1 MVPMGW
7 VANGLYYS
15 SGFVSNGAL
24 VAYFDTPASNPS
36 PAPSSGKGSVVGIQ
50 YGGSIEPRTGSL
62 SATACDFT
70 GGIVVNGTHT
80 NVFGMQDSPTVYFTF
95 GYAKNGYPE
104 LAPGTRYYLNMY
116 NSSGCSPSESICG
129 LRSPSRAG
137 LMRGSAQPRFAAG
150 SPASAGLFVA
160 RAPSWSFRSAR
171 SPAPPRRNSFRF
183 WDYKPL
189 RGLMQHI
196 ASAFLIAV
204 LLVVTDCVAQTQA
217 TPNEVLLENKYIKL
231 TRADYELELLRV
243 PEEMRAEFAAN
254 PKRLTTLLNQVLVNK
269 TLAQQARDEGL
280 DRDPELS
287 ARLAHELDRFYAQAE
302 VAKIEADAG
311 ADFDAHASDY
321 LAKAREM
328 YLLDK
333 AKSGFPRRSAL
344 RIFCSKSASAVMQ
357 LRCAAAK

>member
-116 NSSGCSPSESICG
+116 NSSGCSPSECDM
-129 LRSPSRAG
+129 RFTFAKPSG
-137 LMRGSAQPRFAAG
+137 
-150 SPASAGLFVA
+150 
-160 RAPSWSFRSAR
+160 
-171 SPAPPRRNSFRF
+171 
-183 WDYKPL
+183 
-189 RGLMQHI
+189 
-196 ASAFLIAV
+196 
-204 LLVVTDCVAQTQA
+204 T
-217 TPNEVLLENKYIKL
+217 
-231 TRADYELELLRV
+231 
-243 PEEMRAEFAAN
+243 
-254 PKRLTTLLNQVLVNK
+254 
-269 TLAQQARDEGL
+269 
-280 DRDPELS
+280 
-287 ARLAHELDRFYAQAE
+287 
-302 VAKIEADAG
+302 
-311 ADFDAHASDY
+311 
-321 LAKAREM
+321 
-328 YLLDK
+328 
-333 AKSGFPRRSAL
+333 
-344 RIFCSKSASAVMQ
+344 
-357 LRCAAAK
+357 